1 MVVQNP
7 NAVSQAKYVDDLKKR
22 RFKFGLTVGEAFV
35 RGIRDIGYKSTGTAL
50 DELIDNA
57 YQAGAENVHVVFG
70 YEGTSSTKKP
80 AEIAVIDNGHGMIP
94 DMIRAAVTWGGTHRE
109 NDRSGFGRY
118 GYGLPSSC
126 IGTGRRYTVYS
137 RPDIGDFWAVTIDL
151 DEISDGK
158 CTTEE
163 GDILVPEPVKS
174 SPPRFVIEHLKK
186 HYPNGA
192 EACRTVI
199 IIEELDKITWK
210 TAGSL
215 QENLLRH
222 FGVFYHRMRATL
234 DIWVNDKRV
243 EPIDPLFVTAGH
255 RWFDLDE
262 DRAMALDPIM
272 INVKNQE
279 TKEVEGRITVRFAYL
294 PVTFASK
301 DKSRGAVGKNA
312 NERFSV
318 MKDYNGIMFSRMGR
332 VIDLVSKIDNEHY
345 QTTIQNNDRYCKIEV
360 DFSAMLDEEFN
371 VTTSK
376 QQIVPSLR
384 IWAVLKEAGV
394 FKALEQMRFKYKQD
408 RAALKDEGEKKPQG
422 KRASE
427 AAMEQTA
434 QMESSPSAEQSAQRE
449 AIGKKGLDQEVVRRS
464 RSTGKPVEE
473 VRKELELELQG
484 RLYKV
489 AFESMPG
496 APFFRIEAFG
506 GTKILF
512 INKAHR
518 FFSEVHSGPNSS
530 PDVRAALEI
539 LLFAIGDRVLDATDQ
554 LQSIYSHETIEWSKK
569 LDYALGQLASGAGH
583 VEDQDDDGAGERL
596 QAAE

>member
-1 MVVQNP
+1 MTTQNP
-7 NAVSQAKYVDDLKKR
+7 NAITQARYVDELKKR

-57 YQAGAENVHVVFG
+57 HQAGAENVHIVFG
-70 YEGTSSTKKP
+70 YEGTSSAKKP
-80 AEIAVIDNGHGMIP
+80 SEIAVIDNGHGMIP

-126 IGTGRRYTVYS
+126 IGTGRCYTVYS
-137 RPDIGDFWAVTIDL
+137 RTEVGDFWAVTIDL

-158 CTTEE
+158 CTNSE
-163 GDILVPEPVKS
+163 GDIVVPEPVKS
-174 SPPRFVIEHLKK
+174 PLPRFVTDHLSK
-186 HYPNGA
+186 HYLNGA
-192 EACRTVI
+192 DGCRTVI
-199 IIEELDKITWK
+199 VIEELDKVTWK

-222 FGVFYHRMRATL
+222 FGVVYHRMRATL

-243 EPIDPLFVTAGH
+243 EPIDPLFTTAGY
-255 RWFDLDE
+255 RWHDLDE
-262 DRAMALDPIM
+262 DRAIALDPIT
-272 INVKNQE
+272 IDVKNQE

-301 DKSRGAVGKNA
+301 DKSHRAFRKNA

-318 MKDYNGIMFSRMGR
+318 MKDYNGIIFSRMGR
-332 VIDLVSKIDNEHY
+332 IIDLVSKIDNEHY

-360 DFSAMLDEEFN
+360 DFSAVLDEEFN

-376 QQIVPSLR
+376 QQIVPSSR

-394 FKALEQMRFKYKQD
+394 FKALEQMRLKYKQD
-408 RAALKDEGEKKPQG
+408 RAALKGEGENKPEA

-434 QMESSPSAEQSAQRE
+434 QMDSQPSAEQSARRE
-449 AIGKKGLDQEVVRRS
+449 AMGRKGLDQEAERRS
-464 RSTGKPVEE
+464 RSSGRPIEE

-484 RLYKV
+484 SLYKV

-496 APFFRIEAFG
+496 APFFRIEAYG
-506 GTKILF
+506 GTKMLF

-518 FFSEVHSGPNSS
+518 FFSDVHSGANSS

-539 LLFAIGDRVLDATDQ
+539 LLFAIGDRMLDATDQ
-554 LQSIYSHETIEWSKK
+554 LRSIYSHETIEWSKK
-569 LDYALGQLASGAGH
+569 LDYALEQLASSAGY
-583 VEDQDDDGAGERL
+583 VEDQDDDGTGEGL